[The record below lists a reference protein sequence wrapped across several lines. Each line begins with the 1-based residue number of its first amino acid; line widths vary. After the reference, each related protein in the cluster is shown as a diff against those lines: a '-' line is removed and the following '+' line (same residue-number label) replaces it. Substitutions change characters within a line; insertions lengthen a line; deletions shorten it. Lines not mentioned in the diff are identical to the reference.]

1 MYTTI
6 GAIANVVL
14 NLVLIPPYGAHGSA
28 WATVATELLTM
39 SLMMVTVLRA
49 MRLRLRLG
57 KILRTVVL
65 AAAMTGVM
73 TLTAFL
79 GLIPASLIGG
89 LLYVGGLFALRIVN
103 RDEVRTLRGRG
114 QTEPDPLPEPPVE
127 S

>member
-1 MYTTI
+1 
-6 GAIANVVL
+6 
-14 NLVLIPPYGAHGSA
+14 
-28 WATVATELLTM
+28 
-39 SLMMVTVLRA
+39 

-89 LLYVGGLFALRIVN
+89 LLYVGGLFALRASVN